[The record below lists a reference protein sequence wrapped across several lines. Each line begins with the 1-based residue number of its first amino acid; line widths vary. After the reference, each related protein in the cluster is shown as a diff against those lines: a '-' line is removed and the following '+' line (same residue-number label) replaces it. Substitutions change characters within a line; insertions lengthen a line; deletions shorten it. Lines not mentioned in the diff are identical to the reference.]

1 MKTILVATD
10 FSKIA
15 QNAIDY
21 AVEIAKLSKA
31 KLILFHVYNVPVIPA
46 EIPIA
51 LPMDEIEKE
60 TMLSLKKIETSIH
73 LKHGKNLPIECKC
86 VCGFPV
92 EEINL
97 FSKENKIDLIV
108 VGMEGEGTGYLTERL
123 IGSITT
129 SLIKKAKCPVIAIDK
144 RVKFKRIKKIA
155 LACDYEETH
164 NKSALAPLK
173 EFAHLFKSHI
183 YVLNVVPELETA
195 PAMNI
200 AVAGIK
206 LEHSLEDVD
215 HSFHQTKNEDVIEG
229 INDFVDTNKM
239 DMIVMIPGMHTVL
252 KDMFR
257 EPNTK
262 RMAFHTKIPL
272 LALHE

>member
-1 MKTILVATD
+1 MKILVATD

-15 QNAIDY
+15 QNAINY

-60 TMLSLKKIETSIH
+60 TMLSLKKIEKSIH
-73 LKHGKNLPIECKC
+73 LKHGKNLSIECKC

-97 FSKENKIDLIV
+97 FAKENKIDLIV
-108 VGMEGEGTGYLTERL
+108 MGMEGEGTGYLTEKL

-129 SLIKKAKCPVIAIDK
+129 ALIKKAKCPVLAIDK
-144 RVKFKRIKKIA
+144 RVKFKKIKKIV

-173 EFAHLFKSHI
+173 EFSNLFKSHI
-183 YVLNVVPELETA
+183 YVLNVVHELEVA

-200 AVAGIK
+200 AVAGVK
-206 LEHSLEDVD
+206 LDHSLEDVD
-215 HSFHQTKNEDVIEG
+215 HSFHQTRNEDVIEG
-229 INDFVDTNKM
+229 INDFVDNNKM
-239 DMIVMIPGMHTVL
+239 DMIVMIPRMHTVL
-252 KDMFR
+252 KSMFV